1 LETVDTP
8 SNRTTTFPLA
18 LDAQP
23 TPVPLRVPDEFYD
36 TPLRVRVES
45 LLKCPNCDEAAM
57 TAGSG
62 CFECGTSDST
72 SS

>member
-1 LETVDTP
+1 METVNTP
-8 SNRTTTFPLA
+8 SNSTTTYHPA
-18 LDAQP
+18 LDALP

-36 TPLRVRVES
+36 TPLRVFVES
-45 LLKCPNCDEAAM
+45 LLNCPNCDEATM

-62 CFECGTSDST
+62 CFECGTPDST